1 MKEPFV
7 ELAIVPCLVLV
18 SVEAAA
24 TPSEAPIICEF
35 KRSVKLVSLLLKPVV
50 CEFAMLP
57 EMFCSAKACACM
69 PLIEA
74 VSESNA
80 PMRSFPWFD
89 QTGTTQRGTSRN
101 GFMPRRGPHAILRS
115 LVPKQFV
122 NTDGKQ
128 MVKPHER
135 RPRRQERNRRGAGE
149 VRL

>member
-1 MKEPFV
+1 MNEPID

-18 SVEAAA
+18 SVDADS
-24 TPSEAPIICEF
+24 TPSEAPSICEF
-35 KRSVKLVSLLLKPVV
+35 NKSRKLVSVLLKAVV
-50 CEFAMLP
+50 CELAMLP

-89 QTGTTQRGTSRN
+89 QTRTTQRGTSRN

-115 LVPKQFV
+115 LVP
-122 NTDGKQ
+122 
-128 MVKPHER
+128 
-135 RPRRQERNRRGAGE
+135 
-149 VRL
+149 